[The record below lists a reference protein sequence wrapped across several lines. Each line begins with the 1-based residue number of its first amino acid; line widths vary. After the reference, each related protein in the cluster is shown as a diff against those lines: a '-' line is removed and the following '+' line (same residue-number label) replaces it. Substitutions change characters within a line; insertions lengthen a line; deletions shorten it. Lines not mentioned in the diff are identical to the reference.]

1 MLQTPLF
8 FKDPYYSVWSLLN
21 ETRDAILKMRE
32 TEMAPL
38 GITGVQSRVLFV
50 LQSVDDPITPA
61 DLSQWLF
68 RESQSVSALLTRM
81 EKQGLIKK
89 ARDLERKNRI
99 RIVITEK
106 GRQVYKQAIQRRSIQ
121 QIISSLSEE
130 ECNQLKSYLL
140 TLKNKAIEE
149 LAIVH
154 KDSYLRRNKVSG

>member
-89 ARDLERKNRI
+89 ACYKKIILPTYHI
-99 RIVITEK
+99 ITEK